1 MKPKNGF
8 KTSSHEDAFKIMQ
21 NTTKKHP
28 FFLFDGNTFCQI
40 FWFIRVYAPFNTHM
54 IG

>member
-28 FFLFDGNTFCQI
+28 FFYST
-40 FWFIRVYAPFNTHM
+40 VTHFAKFFGLSGSM
-54 IG
+54 PLSTLI